1 MRGEFIVVEE
11 ENRLLKEKCDK
22 LGLTWKEKMHIGS
35 IYGCLAVVTVV
46 LMIFAS
52 EIGVRYVILA
62 GLGLVSYVLGL
73 RHAVDADHIAAIDN
87 TTRKLLQQGKRPVTV
102 GMWFSLGHST
112 IVIALTVA
120 LILATKAVVGAVPA
134 FESVGAIV
142 GTSISGVFLFIIGF
156 VNVLIVLGVY
166 KTFKA
171 LRTGKI
177 GSSELDEHMNKN
189 SFMNRTMGKLF
200 KIVNEP
206 WQIFPVGIL
215 FGLGFDTATQI
226 ALIAIS
232 IGVAGSVPFWY
243 VLMLPLLFTVGMV
256 TIDTSDGVSMRCAY
270 GWAFLKPIRKIY
282 YNLTITI
289 ISVLVAFAIGGI
301 ELIQVIASE
310 LGWTSGFW
318 GFLAT
323 LDFETMGY
331 FIIAIFLISWLV
343 AMAYYRYKGYEKN
356 AFPAKTTTL
365 SGDAAAQDPSGPPPI
380 HLAPFLNPTIS
391 SS

>member
-1 MRGEFIVVEE
+1 VTTTNEKCD
-11 ENRLLKEKCDK
+11 RLGLTLKEKIK
-22 LGLTWKEKMHIGS
+22 IGS
-35 IYGCLAVVTVV
+35 IYAILAALTVV
-46 LMIFAS
+46 LILTATMIGYKYA
-52 EIGVRYVILA
+52 VLA
-62 GLGLVSYVLGL
+62 GLGIVSYVLGL

-134 FESVGAIV
+134 FESGGAIV

-232 IGVAGSVPFWY
+232 VGVSGSVPFIY
-243 VLMLPLLFTVGMV
+243 VLMMPLLFTAGMV

-301 ELIQVIASE
+301 ELIQVISSE

-356 AFPAKTTTL
+356 AFPTKTTT
-365 SGDAAAQDPSGPPPI
+365 
-380 HLAPFLNPTIS
+380 
-391 SS
+391 

>member
-1 MRGEFIVVEE
+1 MTTTNEKCD
-11 ENRLLKEKCDK
+11 RLGLTLKEKVK
-22 LGLTWKEKMHIGS
+22 IGS
-35 IYGCLAVVTVV
+35 IYGCLAAITVV
-46 LMIFAS
+46 LILVATMIGYKYA
-52 EIGVRYVILA
+52 VLA

-87 TTRKLLQQGKRPVTV
+87 TTRKLLQQNKRPVTV

-112 IVIALTVA
+112 IVIALTAA
-120 LILATKAVVGAVPA
+120 LVLATKAVVNAVPM
-134 FESVGAIV
+134 FESGGAII
-142 GTSISGVFLFIIGF
+142 GTSISGVFLFIIGL
-156 VNVLIVLGVY
+156 VNVLIVLDVY
-166 KTFKA
+166 KTFAGLRDGKLTAAQLDDA
-171 LRTGKI
+171 L
-177 GSSELDEHMNKN
+177 NKN
-189 SFMNRTMGKLF
+189 SFMSKTFGKLF

-206 WQIFPVGIL
+206 WQIYPVGIL
-215 FGLGFDTATQI
+215 FGLGFDTASQI

-243 VLMLPLLFTVGMV
+243 VLIMPLLFTAGMV
-256 TIDTSDGVSMRCAY
+256 TVDTSDGISMRCAY

-318 GFLAT
+318 GFLAN

-331 FIIAIFLISWLV
+331 AIIAVFLISWLV
-343 AMAYYRYKGYEKN
+343 AMTYYRYKGYEKST
-356 AFPAKTTTL
+356 FPAKT
-365 SGDAAAQDPSGPPPI
+365 
-380 HLAPFLNPTIS
+380 IS
-391 SS
+391 ARSRSALD

>member
-1 MRGEFIVVEE
+1 MPQ
-11 ENRLLKEKCDK
+11 ENKKCDRF
-22 LGLTWKEKMHIGS
+22 GLSLREKIKIGG
-35 IYGCLAVVTVV
+35 IYACLAAVTVV
-46 LMIFAS
+46 LILVATMIGYKYA
-52 EIGVRYVILA
+52 VLA

-112 IVIALTVA
+112 VVIALTAA
-120 LILATKAVVGAVPA
+120 LVLATRAVVNAVPA
-134 FESVGAIV
+134 FESGGAIL
-142 GTSISGVFLFIIGF
+142 GTSISGLFLFIIGI
-156 VNVLIVLGVY
+156 VNVLIVLDVY
-166 KTFKA
+166 KTFKGLKEGRLSGVQLDDA
-171 LRTGKI
+171 L
-177 GSSELDEHMNKN
+177 SKN
-189 SFMNRTMGKLF
+189 SFMRKTFGKLF

-206 WQIFPVGIL
+206 WHVYPVGVL

-232 IGVAGSVPFWY
+232 IGVSGSVPFWY
-243 VLMLPLLFTVGMV
+243 VIVMPLLFTAGMV
-256 TIDTSDGVSMRCAY
+256 TIDSSDGISMLCAY

-310 LGWTSGFW
+310 IGLTSGIW
-318 GFLAT
+318 GWLGN

-331 FIIAIFLISWLV
+331 GIIAIFLISWLV
-343 AMAYYRYKGYEKN
+343 AMAYYRYKGYEKT
-356 AFPAKTTTL
+356 AFPNTPL
-365 SGDAAAQDPSGPPPI
+365 PGCVSGAG
-380 HLAPFLNPTIS
+380 IS
-391 SS
+391 DKKV

>member
-1 MRGEFIVVEE
+1 MVEE
-11 ENRLLKEKCDK
+11 ENQRLKEQCDRLGLTLKEKIK
-22 LGLTWKEKMHIGS
+22 IGS
-35 IYGCLAVVTVV
+35 IYGVLAVITVV
-46 LMIFAS
+46 LILIATMIGYKYA
-52 EIGVRYVILA
+52 VLA
-62 GLGLVSYVLGL
+62 GLGIVSYVLGL

-87 TTRKLLQQGKRPVTV
+87 TTRKLLQQRKRPVTV

-112 IVIALTVA
+112 IVIALTAA
-120 LILATKAVVGAVPA
+120 LVLATKAVVNAVPA
-134 FESVGAIV
+134 FESGGAIV
-142 GTSISGVFLFIIGF
+142 GTSISGVFLFIIGL
-156 VNVLIVLGVY
+156 VNVLIVLDVY
-166 KTFKA
+166 KTFKGLRDGKLTSTQLDDA
-171 LRTGKI
+171 L
-177 GSSELDEHMNKN
+177 NKN
-189 SFMNRTMGKLF
+189 SFMNKTIGKLF

-206 WQIFPVGIL
+206 WQIYPVGIL

-243 VLMLPLLFTVGMV
+243 VLIMPLLFTAGMV
-256 TIDTSDGVSMRCAY
+256 TVDTSDGISMRCAY

-310 LGWTSGFW
+310 IGLTTGFW

-323 LDFETMGY
+323 LNFETMGY

-343 AMAYYRYKGYEKN
+343 AMAYYRYKGYEKT
-356 AFPAKTTTL
+356 AFSKSTNLP
-365 SGDAAAQDPSGPPPI
+365 GDAAAKDISNFVDANAS
-380 HLAPFLNPTIS
+380 APEKPDKHWES
-391 SS
+391 S